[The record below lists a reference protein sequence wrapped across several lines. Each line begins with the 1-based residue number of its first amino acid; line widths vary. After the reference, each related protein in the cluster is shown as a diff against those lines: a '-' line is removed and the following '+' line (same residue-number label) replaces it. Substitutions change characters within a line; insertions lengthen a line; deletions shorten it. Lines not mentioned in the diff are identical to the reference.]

1 LRQPLG
7 ATALLALGFMAAK
20 ITPANFAL
28 LRGNA
33 SMASMTP
40 DDVFSTVRSVQP
52 DSSGRVQI
60 SFDETHRRVVE
71 GRMDDQAIQRLL
83 VAASHEEANPA
94 VRVESVDILKNR
106 AGSSEVRDA
115 LLNRLANDPV
125 VSVRLKALEGLKPF
139 STDSDVRKI
148 LSQVLLADD
157 SDVVRMRVVD
167 MLVEHRDDA
176 LVGMLQSLMQRED
189 NDYVRLKCEK
199 ALKELNA
206 SVGTF

>member
-1 LRQPLG
+1 
-7 ATALLALGFMAAK
+7 
-20 ITPANFAL
+20 
-28 LRGNA
+28 
-33 SMASMTP
+33 
-40 DDVFSTVRSVQP
+40 
-52 DSSGRVQI
+52 
-60 SFDETHRRVVE
+60 
-71 GRMDDQAIQRLL
+71 
-83 VAASHEEANPA
+83 
-94 VRVESVDILKNR
+94 VDILKNR

-139 STDSDVRKI
+139 STDADVRKT

-176 LVGMLQSLMQRED
+176 MVGMLQSLMQRED

-199 ALKELNA
+199 ALKEMNA